1 MEQKMNTGIELVLA
15 RMESHPEEFVG
26 VNGGCSKEWY
36 AVMTPV
42 LPYLTDEEKEALNS
56 ALKQAHLDH
65 FNAQVL
71 KKIAGES
78 VLSDRDL
85 RYTEDYYGRSLTD
98 VINNG
103 INGTTGVTLST
114 NNLIRNQIA
123 TMPSAFGSVPIKAEG
138 AQVAYANGS
147 S

>member
-1 MEQKMNTGIELVLA
+1 MNTGIELVLK

-36 AVMTPV
+36 AVVTPV
-42 LPYLTDEEKEALNS
+42 LPYLTDDEKEALNS
-56 ALKQAHLDH
+56 ALKQAYLDH

-78 VLSDRDL
+78 VMSDREL
-85 RYTEDYYGRSLTD
+85 RYSEDYYGRSLTD

-103 INGTTGVTLST
+103 INGTSGVTLGT

-123 TMPSAFGSVPIKAEG
+123 TMPSAFGSVPIKGEG
-138 AQVAYANGS
+138 MQIQYDSGS